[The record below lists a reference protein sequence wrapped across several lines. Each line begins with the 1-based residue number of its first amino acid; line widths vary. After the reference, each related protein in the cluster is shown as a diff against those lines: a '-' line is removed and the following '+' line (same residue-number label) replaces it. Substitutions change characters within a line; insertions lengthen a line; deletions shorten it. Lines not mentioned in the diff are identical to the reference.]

1 MRPTPMTWQAERFR
15 GAGPDFSP
23 RFWSGSRGLDGRP
36 STPDVDSPAMVG
48 SRPSACRQGQCPAT
62 IDEHRVNWRRFE

>member
-36 STPDVDSPAMVG
+36 STPDVDPQLWSARD
-48 SRPSACRQGQCPAT
+48 RPRAARGNAPHSST
-62 IDEHRVNWRRFE
+62 NTE